1 MKFTKPPLTIQEQLN
16 HIQNQYKIKFQN
28 EELAKN
34 YLLHCNYYKL
44 RGYWLFFEEIEKE
57 AYFEEII
64 NLYEFDKSLKN
75 LLLNYIERIESSIK
89 SIFAYYLSTTYKDPH
104 ILLNKTIFENQNFY
118 KQSLIQL
125 INNYYNSN
133 ELFAYH
139 FQDKYDEIIPPIWV
153 SVELMTLGE
162 ISKWYRNLNIDDRKK
177 IAKYYYL
184 KERYLSTFLLHLTEV
199 RNICAHNGRL
209 WNKKISKGFQI
220 PSFIDLYAPKQIYK
234 VYHTIVMMDYIL
246 TQINIENSLLEKVIE
261 LILKHNIPIKYM
273 GFPTNHNIKGLED
286 ARYEY

>member
-1 MKFTKPPLTIQEQLN
+1 MKFTKPPLTLQEQLN
-16 HIQNQYKIKFQN
+16 HISKHYKIKFKN

-57 AYFEEII
+57 AYFEEVIK
-64 NLYEFDKSLKN
+64 LYEFDRILKS

-89 SIFAYYLSTTYKDPH
+89 STFAYHLSITYKDSH
-104 ILLNKTIFENQNFY
+104 ILLNKTIFENQKFY

-125 INNYYNSN
+125 LNNYYNSN
-133 ELFAYH
+133 ELFASH

-162 ISKWYRNLNIDDRKK
+162 ISKWYKNLNIKDRKK
-177 IAKYYYL
+177 IAKYYSL

-199 RNICAHNGRL
+199 RNICAHHGRL

-220 PSFIDLYAPKQIYK
+220 PSFINLYAPNQIYK
-234 VYHTIVMMDYIL
+234 VYHTIIMMDYIL
-246 TQINIENSLLEKVIE
+246 AKINIENSLLEEVIK

-273 GFPTNHNIKGLED
+273 GFPKNHNIKGLEN
-286 ARYEY
+286 AKYEY